1 MSTIATVS
9 ALAILAAG
17 AVRLVLYRGWTRTG
31 TYRSHPE
38 GHRAL
43 MDALRRLHAE
53 EERSARA
60 QSALAA
66 KNTTLDTLF
75 LAAARHRTAAA
86 ASAAEEAG
94 DAAESLAAARSE
106 LRRLDGV
113 VEQNMG
119 AAGAPP
125 GPDSPAAP
133 GASGDA
139 RRIAVGSALLVLLAV
154 LLIAVG
160 V

>member
-17 AVRLVLYRGWTRTG
+17 VVRLVLYRRWTRTG

-43 MDALRRLHAE
+43 LEALRRLHAAN
-53 EERSARA
+53 ERSARA

-75 LAAARHRTAAA
+75 LAIMRHRTATATSA
-86 ASAAEEAG
+86 TAEAGEAAEA
-94 DAAESLAAARSE
+94 LAAARSE

-113 VEQNMG
+113 VEESMA
-119 AAGAPP
+119 AAGAQ
-125 GPDSPAAP
+125 PDFAAAP
-133 GASGDA
+133 GTPGDT
-139 RRIAVGSALLVLLAV
+139 RRIVVGSALLVVLAV